1 MDDILKTTLI
11 DTVDSHTKKID
22 KIEETVKN
30 IPDHSAD
37 IQQVKKELTQLETV
51 VQNKNFPIKEMEDLT
66 FRLKEAV
73 ALFNQPVTNNVLHH
87 HYVPKIVLIAAGL
100 FLTVCF
106 LSTGWYMTAD
116 KLNLYKANDTK
127 YRYLRSYGTKAVQ
140 QLLNFTDSLF
150 IVTPKL
156 REAVL
161 QREQKIQDS
170 IETMLR
176 ANDME
181 QQAIELRKRV
191 KKKSQ

>member
-22 KIEETVKN
+22 KIEETIKST
-30 IPDHSAD
+30 PDHAAD
-37 IQQVKKELTQLETV
+37 IQQVKKELTELETV
-51 VQNKNFPIKEMEDLT
+51 VQTRNFPIKEMEDLT

-73 ALFNQPVTNNVLHH
+73 ALFNQPVTGKVFHH
-87 HYVPKIVLIAAGL
+87 HHVPKIVLVAAGL
-100 FLTVCF
+100 FLIVCL

-116 KLNLYKANDTK
+116 KLKLYKANDTK

-140 QLLNFTDSLF
+140 QLLDFADSLY

-181 QQAIELRKRV
+181 QQAIELRKRM
-191 KKKSQ
+191 KKKGQ

>member
-22 KIEETVKN
+22 KIEETVKHISN
-30 IPDHSAD
+30 HSAD
-37 IQQVKKELTQLETV
+37 IQQVKKDLTQLETV
-51 VQNKNFPIKEMEDLT
+51 VQTINLPIKEMQELS

-73 ALFNQPVTNNVLHH
+73 SLFNQPVTNKVLHH
-87 HYVPKIVLIAAGL
+87 HHVPKIVLIAAGL
-100 FLTVCF
+100 FLIVCF
-106 LSTGWYMTAD
+106 LSSGWYMTAD
-116 KLNLYKANDTK
+116 KLNLYKANDIK
-127 YRYLRSYGTKAVQ
+127 YRYLRSCGTKAVQ
-140 QLLNFTDSLF
+140 QLLNFADSLY

-170 IETMLR
+170 IETIFR

-181 QQAIELRKRV
+181 QQATELRKRV

>member
-1 MDDILKTTLI
+1 MNDLLKTTLI

-30 IPDHSAD
+30 ISDHSAD
-37 IQQVKKELTQLETV
+37 IQQVKKDLAQLGTV
-51 VQNKNFPIKEMEDLT
+51 VQAINFPIKEMGDLT

-73 ALFNQPVTNNVLHH
+73 ALFNQPVTGKVLHH
-87 HYVPKIVLIAAGL
+87 HHVPKIVLIAAGL
-100 FLTVCF
+100 FLIVCF
-106 LSTGWYMTAD
+106 SSSGWYMTAD

-127 YRYLRSYGTKAVQ
+127 YRYLRSYGTKSVQ
-140 QLLNFTDSLF
+140 QLLNFADSLY
-150 IVTPKL
+150 IAAPKL

-161 QREQKIQDS
+161 QREQIIQDS

-176 ANDME
+176 ANEME
-181 QQAIELRKRV
+181 HQAIELRKRV